1 MQDLQQQITKRR
13 TRISSSYFQPA
24 FLICVGLL
32 AIAAV
37 GMSVAINKFEMYLK
51 KEPLPL
57 KKTLQQLDQAG
68 LGPYKVVLK
77 RKIENKEVVKALGTE
92 EYIQWVLED
101 TEASAD
107 SLVRN
112 FLLFITYYDKPD
124 RVPHVPEECYTGG
137 GYQRMVSDSVTFKVK
152 SGAFA
157 REVPGRYLIFA
168 STKSDYAQ
176 KEHRFPV
183 LYFFK
188 VNGIYANSREQ
199 ARVTLNKNI
208 FGRYSYFTKVEMIF
222 NQKSVM
228 PNKKEAVEAG
238 QKLLSIILPIL
249 EKEHWPEWENI

>member
-1 MQDLQQQITKRR
+1 MQDLQQQITKRL
-13 TRISSSYFQPA
+13 TQISSSYFQPA

-37 GMSVAINKFEMYLK
+37 GMSVAIDKFGMYLK

-57 KKTLQQLDQAG
+57 KKTLRQLDQAG

-77 RKIENKEVVKALGTE
+77 KKIENKEVIKALGTE
-92 EYIQWVLED
+92 KYIQWVLED
-101 TEASAD
+101 TEAAAD
-107 SLVRN
+107 SSVHN

-137 GYQRMVSDSVTFKVK
+137 GYQRMVSDSVTFEVK
-152 SGAFA
+152 SGGV
-157 REVPGRYLIFA
+157 EQKVPGRYLIFA
-168 STKSDYAQ
+168 GTKSDYAQ
-176 KEHRFPV
+176 REHRFPV

-188 VNGIYANSREQ
+188 VNGVYANSREQ
-199 ARVTLNKNI
+199 ARVSLNKNI
-208 FGRYSYFTKVEMIF
+208 FGKSSYFCKVELIF

-228 PNKKEAVEAG
+228 PDKKEAVEAG
-238 QKLLSIILPIL
+238 QKLLNIILPIL

>member
-1 MQDLQQQITKRR
+1 MQDLQQQITKGR
-13 TRISSSYFQPA
+13 TKISSSYFQPA
-24 FLICVGLL
+24 FLICVCLL
-32 AIAAV
+32 VTAAV
-37 GMSVAINKFEMYLK
+37 GMSVAINKFGMYLK
-51 KEPLPL
+51 KESMPL

-77 RKIENKEVVKALGTE
+77 KKIENKEVVKALGTE

-137 GYQRMVSDSVTFKVK
+137 GYQRIVSDSVTFNVN
-152 SGAFA
+152 SGGVEQ
-157 REVPGRYLIFA
+157 EVAGRYLIFA
-168 STKSDYAQ
+168 GTKSDYAQ
-176 KEHRFPV
+176 REHRFPV
-183 LYFFK
+183 LYLFK

-208 FGRYSYFTKVEMIF
+208 FGKSSYFCKVELVF
-222 NQKSVM
+222 NQKSETRE
-228 PNKKEAVEAG
+228 KEEAVEASE
-238 QKLLSIILPIL
+238 KLLNIILPIL